1 MSIVETTA
9 SVTPERIEK
18 KNSKRSLISL
28 TEDSKDLIKDLFSK
42 YKIKEEDKKF
52 LDNFLNSES
61 KYKYQMAGELYSIYS
76 PLFNISQTDNDFF
89 VLDFCEKISIL
100 SNNEKNHSN
109 NRVFV
114 FWQKYLGVQRK

>member
-76 PLFNISQTDNDFF
+76 PLFNISQTDIDKK
-89 VLDFCEKISIL
+89 DIPRISEIL
-100 SNNEKNHSN
+100 C
-109 NRVFV
+109 RMCRG
-114 FWQKYLGVQRK
+114 Y